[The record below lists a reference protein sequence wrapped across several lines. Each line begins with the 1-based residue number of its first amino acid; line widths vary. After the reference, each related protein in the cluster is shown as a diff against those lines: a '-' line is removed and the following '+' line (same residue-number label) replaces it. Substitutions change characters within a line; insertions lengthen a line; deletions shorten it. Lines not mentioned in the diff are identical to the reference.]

1 MKDHPSQRLIKYDIG
16 ENTGEFFRE
25 SYGTTSSIFKVK
37 LSNERYRVI
46 ISFNDPFYILT
57 SMSSYCLTNEPDCIG
72 GHENN
77 FYTVENSNLIPL
89 FEGALNPLNRIS
101 YSELKKIHFF
111 IYTVDECF
119 DIITDKLPK
128 IKIFRK

>member
-1 MKDHPSQRLIKYDIG
+1 MKERPSQILIKYDIR
-16 ENTGEFFRE
+16 EDTGELFRE

-37 LSNERYRVI
+37 LSNERYHI
-46 ISFNDPFYILT
+46 TIALDDPFYILT
-57 SMSSYCLTNEPDCIG
+57 SVSSYCLTNEPDCIG

-77 FYTVENSNLIPL
+77 FYTVENSNLIHL
-89 FEGALNPLNRIS
+89 FEAALNPLDRIS

-111 IYTVDECF
+111 IYTIDECF

>member
-1 MKDHPSQRLIKYDIG
+1 MKERPSQILIKYDIR
-16 ENTGEFFRE
+16 EDTGELFRE

-37 LSNERYRVI
+37 LSNERYHVTI
-46 ISFNDPFYILT
+46 TLDDPLYILT
-57 SMSSYCLTNEPDCIG
+57 SVSSYCLTNELDCIG

-89 FEGALNPLNRIS
+89 FEAALNPLDRIS

-111 IYTVDECF
+111 IYTIDECF

>member
-1 MKDHPSQRLIKYDIG
+1 MKERPSQILIKYDIG
-16 ENTGEFFRE
+16 ENTGELFRE

-37 LSNERYRVI
+37 LSNERYHVTI
-46 ISFNDPFYILT
+46 TLDDPLYILT
-57 SMSSYCLTNEPDCIG
+57 SVSSYCLTNELDCIG

-89 FEGALNPLNRIS
+89 FEAALNPLDRIS

-111 IYTVDECF
+111 IYTIDECF